1 MFWIYSSFYVYSSKN
16 SPSSVCIQLHVLS
29 VTDTPN
35 LLRLVCVGLLLLGMR
50 TSLYCDWLSVVNWLK
65 KPDLPSPRSKQIL
78 LMIQLE
84 MRFPTY
90 FSFSKLGSRLAWL
103 IQALWHAVCHSCIK
117 FVWAPA
123 LLCLENTVFLKSSTT
138 SGSHNFIYFQVDLW
152 AQE

>member
-1 MFWIYSSFYVYSSKN
+1 MYSSKS
-16 SPSSVCIQLHVLS
+16 SPSSICIQLHVLS
-29 VTDTPN
+29 VTHTPN

-50 TSLYCDWLSVVNWLK
+50 ASLYCDWLSVVNWLK
-65 KPDLPSPRSKQIL
+65 KPDLPSPRSNQIL

-84 MRFPTY
+84 MRFPAY

-103 IQALWHAVCHSCIK
+103 IQALWHAVCHSCIE
-117 FVWAPA
+117 FVWVPA

-152 AQE
+152 AHE